1 MITKLLERE
10 DVSEELELRSTFGFM
25 AYHGG
30 SLEKA
35 TDVIA
40 REAAERSNS
49 SYYGLIQSHEDPIHF
64 ASTQLLEEKS
74 KSLKL
79 FLDHIQI
86 VVTIHGYGREH
97 LFYSVLLGGR
107 NRQLANHFAPILRT
121 ALQDYEFETVLE
133 KIPKEL
139 RGQHTKN
146 PVNYPPLGGLQLELP
161 PTLRWNREEW
171 GWSDSG
177 GIGRAKHVDQL
188 IDALV
193 LGVEQWEMKKE

>member
-1 MITKLLERE
+1 MISKLLDRE
-10 DVSEELELRSTFGFM
+10 DVVEELELRSSFGFM

-74 KSLKL
+74 GPLEL
-79 FLDHIQI
+79 FLNHIQ
-86 VVTIHGYGREH
+86 VVTTIHGYGREH

-107 NRQLANHFAPILRT
+107 NRQLAEHFAPILRE
-121 ALQDYEFETVLE
+121 ALPSYKFETELE
-133 KIPKEL
+133 NIPKEL
-139 RGQHTKN
+139 RGQHLKN
-146 PVNYPPLGGLQLELP
+146 PVNYPPLQGVQLELP

-171 GWSDSG
+171 GWSDIG
-177 GIGRAKHVDQL
+177 GIGRAKHVDQF

-193 LGVEQWEMKKE
+193 LGVERWKTLE

>member
-1 MITKLLERE
+1 MISKLLDRE
-10 DVSEELELRSTFGFM
+10 DVVEELELRSSFGFM

-74 KSLKL
+74 EPLEL
-79 FLDHIQI
+79 FLNHIQ
-86 VVTIHGYGREH
+86 VVTTIHGYGREH

-107 NRQLANHFAPILRT
+107 NRQLAEHFAPILRE
-121 ALQDYEFETVLE
+121 ALPSYKFETELE
-133 KIPKEL
+133 NIPKEL
-139 RGQHTKN
+139 RGQHLKN
-146 PVNYPPLGGLQLELP
+146 PVNYPPRQGVQLELP

-171 GWSDSG
+171 GWSDIG
-177 GIGRAKHVDQL
+177 GIGRAKHVDQF

-193 LGVEQWEMKKE
+193 LGVERWKTLE

>member
-1 MITKLLERE
+1 MISKLLDRE
-10 DVSEELELRSTFGFM
+10 DVVEELELRSSFGFM

-64 ASTQLLEEKS
+64 ASTQLLYEKS
-74 KSLKL
+74 EPLEL
-79 FLDHIQI
+79 FLNHIQ
-86 VVTIHGYGREH
+86 VVTTIHGYGREH

-107 NRQLANHFAPILRT
+107 NRQLAEHFAPILRE
-121 ALQDYEFETVLE
+121 ALPSYKFETELE
-133 KIPKEL
+133 NIPKEL
-139 RGQHTKN
+139 RGQHLKN
-146 PVNYPPLGGLQLELP
+146 PVNYPPLQGVQLELP

-171 GWSDSG
+171 GWSDIG
-177 GIGRAKHVDQL
+177 GIGRAKHVDQF

-193 LGVEQWEMKKE
+193 LGVERWKTLE

>member
-1 MITKLLERE
+1 MISKLLDRE
-10 DVSEELELRSTFGFM
+10 DVVEELELRSSFGFM

-74 KSLKL
+74 EPLEL
-79 FLDHIQI
+79 FLNHIQ
-86 VVTIHGYGREH
+86 VVTTIHGYGREH

-107 NRQLANHFAPILRT
+107 NRQLAEHFAPILRE
-121 ALQDYEFETVLE
+121 ALPSYKFETELE
-133 KIPKEL
+133 NIPKEL
-139 RGQHTKN
+139 RGQHLKN
-146 PVNYPPLGGLQLELP
+146 PVNYPSLQGVQLELP

-171 GWSDSG
+171 GWSDIG
-177 GIGRAKHVDQL
+177 GIGRAKHVDQF

-193 LGVEQWEMKKE
+193 LGVERWKTLE

>member
-10 DVSEELELRSTFGFM
+10 DVNEELELRSSFGFM

-49 SYYGLIQSHEDPIHF
+49 SYYGLIQSDDDPVHF

-74 KSLKL
+74 HLLQL

-107 NRQLANHFAPILRT
+107 NRQLADHFAPILRD
-121 ALQDYEFETVLE
+121 ALPDYEFETVLE
-133 KIPKEL
+133 NIPKEL
-139 RGQHTKN
+139 RGQHLRN
-146 PVNYPPLGGLQLELP
+146 PVNYPPLKGVQLELP
-161 PTLRWNREEW
+161 PTLRWNRDEW
-171 GWSDSG
+171 GWSDRG

-193 LGVEQWEMKKE
+193 LGVKKWEA

>member
-1 MITKLLERE
+1 MISKLLDRE
-10 DVSEELELRSTFGFM
+10 DVVEELELRSSFGFM

-74 KSLKL
+74 EPLEL
-79 FLDHIQI
+79 FLNHIQ
-86 VVTIHGYGREH
+86 VVTTIHGYGREH

-107 NRQLANHFAPILRT
+107 NRQLAEHFAPILRE
-121 ALQDYEFETVLE
+121 ALPSYKFETELE
-133 KIPKEL
+133 NIPKEL
-139 RGQHTKN
+139 RGQHLKN
-146 PVNYPPLGGLQLELP
+146 PVNYPPRQGGQLELP

-171 GWSDSG
+171 GWSDIG
-177 GIGRAKHVDQL
+177 GIGRAKHVDQF

-193 LGVEQWEMKKE
+193 LGVERWKTLE

>member
-1 MITKLLERE
+1 MISKLLDRE
-10 DVSEELELRSTFGFM
+10 DVVEELELRSSFGFM

-74 KSLKL
+74 EPLEL
-79 FLDHIQI
+79 FLNHIQ
-86 VVTIHGYGREH
+86 VVATIHGYGREH

-107 NRQLANHFAPILRT
+107 NRQLAEHFAPILRE
-121 ALQDYEFETVLE
+121 ALPSYKFETELE
-133 KIPKEL
+133 NIPKEL
-139 RGQHTKN
+139 RGQHLKN
-146 PVNYPPLGGLQLELP
+146 PVNYPPQQGVQLELP

-171 GWSDSG
+171 GWSDIG
-177 GIGRAKHVDQL
+177 GIGRAKHVDQF

-193 LGVEQWEMKKE
+193 LGVERWKTLE

>member
-1 MITKLLERE
+1 MISKLLDRE
-10 DVSEELELRSTFGFM
+10 DVVEELELRSSFGFM

-35 TDVIA
+35 TDIIA

-74 KSLKL
+74 EPLEL
-79 FLDHIQI
+79 FLNHIQ
-86 VVTIHGYGREH
+86 VVTTIHGYGREH

-107 NRQLANHFAPILRT
+107 NRQLAEHFAPILRE
-121 ALQDYEFETVLE
+121 ALPSYKFETELE
-133 KIPKEL
+133 NIPKEL
-139 RGQHTKN
+139 RGQHLKN
-146 PVNYPPLGGLQLELP
+146 PVNYPPLQGVQLELP

-171 GWSDSG
+171 GWSDIG
-177 GIGRAKHVDQL
+177 GIGRAKHVDQF

-193 LGVEQWEMKKE
+193 LGVERWKTLE

>member
-1 MITKLLERE
+1 MISKLLDRE
-10 DVSEELELRSTFGFM
+10 DVVEELELRSSFGFM

-74 KSLKL
+74 EPLEL
-79 FLDHIQI
+79 FLNHIQ
-86 VVTIHGYGREH
+86 VVTTIHGYGREH

-107 NRQLANHFAPILRT
+107 NRQLAEHFAPILRE
-121 ALQDYEFETVLE
+121 ALPSYKFETELE
-133 KIPKEL
+133 NIPKEL
-139 RGQHTKN
+139 RGQHLKN
-146 PVNYPPLGGLQLELP
+146 PVNYPPLQGVQLELP

-171 GWSDSG
+171 GWSDIG
-177 GIGRAKHVDQL
+177 GIGRAKHVDQF

-193 LGVEQWEMKKE
+193 LGVERWKTLE

>member
-1 MITKLLERE
+1 MISKLLDRE
-10 DVSEELELRSTFGFM
+10 DVVEELEL
-25 AYHGG
+25 HGG

-74 KSLKL
+74 EPLEL
-79 FLDHIQI
+79 FLNHIQ
-86 VVTIHGYGREH
+86 VVTTIHGYGREH

-107 NRQLANHFAPILRT
+107 NRQLAEHFAPILRE
-121 ALQDYEFETVLE
+121 ALPSYKFETELE
-133 KIPKEL
+133 NIPKEL
-139 RGQHTKN
+139 RGQHLKN
-146 PVNYPPLGGLQLELP
+146 PVNYPPRQGVQLELP

-171 GWSDSG
+171 GWSDIG
-177 GIGRAKHVDQL
+177 GIGRAKHVDQF

-193 LGVEQWEMKKE
+193 LGVERWKTLE